1 MPVQKPTPF
10 VSIIVPCRNEAQ
22 HIGRCL
28 QSIMEGDYPAEQLEV
43 LVVDGRSDDGT
54 REIVEEYTARYPM
67 LRLLDNPKRITPV
80 ALNIGVH
87 AARGDVVMRMDA
99 HVVYPRDYVASLV
112 AALEESGADCVGGV
126 IETLPLDQT
135 PIARAIALG
144 LSHPFGVGN
153 AYFRIGSRQRRW
165 ADAVSFGCYRREVFD
180 RIGLFDEDLV
190 RNQDDEFD
198 LRLFK
203 HGGRILLVPEVVC
216 SYYARRSLRQLGRMF
231 YQYGY
236 FKPLVAKKLGKV
248 MTLRQLVPAL
258 FLLTAAVTGLAGLAW
273 PPARLAFAGVVAAYA
288 TAVLACAGLAVPR
301 QGWRCGAALAVV
313 FAVLHGSYG
322 AGFLRGVGDHLLGW
336 RRQPAAGFSLTR

>member
-1 MPVQKPTPF
+1 MPAAAKPF

-22 HIGRCL
+22 HVGRCL
-28 QSIMEGDYPAEQLEV
+28 ESVLDGDYPPDRMEV
-43 LVVDGRSDDGT
+43 LVVDGRSDDRT
-54 REIVEEYTARYPM
+54 REIVAAYAARYPTV
-67 LRLLDNPKRITPV
+67 RLLDNPKQITPV
-80 ALNIGVH
+80 ALNLGVR
-87 AARGDVVMRMDA
+87 AAQGDLVMRMDA
-99 HVVYPRDYVASLV
+99 HVVYPRDYVSRLV
-112 AALEESGADCVGGV
+112 EALDESGADCVGGV
-126 IETLPLDQT
+126 IETLPADET

-216 SYYARRSLRQLGRMF
+216 SYYARRTLRQLGRMF

-236 FKPLVAKKLGKV
+236 FKPLVAKKLGKI
-248 MTLRQLVPAL
+248 MTARQLAPAL
-258 FLLTAAVTGLAGLAW
+258 LLAALAATGLLGLAW
-273 PPARLAFAGVVAAYA
+273 PVARVAFAAIAGAY
-288 TAVLACAGLAVPR
+288 TVAVLSCSVRAALRHGARCGLGLA
-301 QGWRCGAALAVV
+301 AVFV
-313 FAVLHGSYG
+313 VLHGSYG
-322 AGFLRGVGDHLLGW
+322 LGFLRGVGDHVFGW
-336 RRQPAAGFSLTR
+336 RRPRAAGFSLSR

>member
-1 MPVQKPTPF
+1 MPAAAKPF

-22 HIGRCL
+22 HVGRCL
-28 QSIMEGDYPAEQLEV
+28 ESVLDGDYPPDRMEV
-43 LVVDGRSDDGT
+43 LVVDGRSDDRT
-54 REIVEEYTARYPM
+54 SEIVAAYAARYPAV
-67 LRLLDNPKRITPV
+67 RLIDNPKQITPV
-80 ALNIGVH
+80 ALNLGVR
-87 AARGDVVMRMDA
+87 AAQGDVVMRMDA
-99 HVVYPRDYVASLV
+99 HVEYPRDYVTRLV
-112 AALEESGADCVGGV
+112 EALDESGADCVGGV
-126 IETLPLDQT
+126 IETLPADET

-216 SYYARRSLRQLGRMF
+216 SYYARRTLRQLGRMF

-236 FKPLVAKKLGKV
+236 FKPLVAKKLGKI
-248 MTLRQLVPAL
+248 MTARQLAPAL
-258 FLLTAAVTGLAGLAW
+258 LLAALAATGLLGLAW
-273 PPARLAFAGVVAAYA
+273 PVARVAFAAIAGGYTV
-288 TAVLACAGLAVPR
+288 AVLACSIRAALQHGARCGLGLA
-301 QGWRCGAALAVV
+301 AVFV
-313 FAVLHGSYG
+313 VLHGSYG
-322 AGFLRGVGDHLLGW
+322 LGFLRGVGDHVFGW
-336 RRQPAAGFSLTR
+336 RRPRTAGFSLSR

>member
-1 MPVQKPTPF
+1 MSQHPF

-28 QSIMEGDYPAEQLEV
+28 QSILETEYPPDRLEV
-43 LVVDGRSDDGT
+43 LVADGRSDDGT
-54 REIVEEYTARYPM
+54 REIVAGYAARYPA
-67 LRLLDNPKRITPV
+67 LRLLDNPKQITPV
-80 ALNIGVH
+80 ALNLGVR

-99 HVVYPRDYVASLV
+99 HVVYPHDYVMRLV
-112 AALEESGADCVGGV
+112 TALGESGADCVGGV
-126 IETLPLDQT
+126 IETLPVNET
-135 PIARAIALG
+135 AVARAIALG

-203 HGGRILLVPEVVC
+203 HGGRILLLPDVVC
-216 SYYARRSLRQLGRMF
+216 SYYARQSLGQLSRMF

-236 FKPLVAKKLGKV
+236 FKPLVAKKLGRV
-248 MTLRQLVPAL
+248 MTMRQLVPSL
-258 FLLTAAVTGLAGLAW
+258 FLLTLATTGLLSVVWPAARVAFIGVVGTYAAAVLVCSARAALRHGARCGLALA
-273 PPARLAFAGVVAAYA
+273 
-288 TAVLACAGLAVPR
+288 AVFG
-301 QGWRCGAALAVV
+301 
-313 FAVLHGSYG
+313 VLHGSYG
-322 AGFLRGVGDHLLGW
+322 LGFLRGIGDHLLGW
-336 RRQPAAGFSLTR
+336 RRPPAAGFSLSR